1 MIPRAL
7 NFVKAEPWP
16 SSAVK
21 VPRWQAHRGF
31 WSAGFQ
37 ENTIPAFR
45 AAKAAGFQMAEL
57 DVQLTKDRQVV
68 VFHDEDLRR
77 LGGGRAVRVRD
88 LTAAEMSRLCQAPLL
103 RDVLLDAQGIGTL
116 NIEIKAP
123 LSSAG
128 KVEPLVA
135 QVIQGAHAEGRVMI
149 SSFNPLSLVL
159 MAELLPQ
166 VPRALLATDRLEPG
180 NSFLLRHLMFAPFLR
195 IHALNLDAE
204 MVTPDVVSL
213 LRAREIPFSLW
224 TVDDR
229 LKAELLLDGGAQSVI
244 TNQKLF

>member
-16 SSAVK
+16 ASAVK

-57 DVQLTKDRQVV
+57 DVQLTKDHQVV

-77 LGGGRAVRVRD
+77 LGGGRSTRVRD
-88 LTAAEMSRLCQAPLL
+88 LTAAELGRLCQAPLL
-103 RDVLLDAQGIGTL
+103 REVLLDAQGVASV

-123 LSSAG
+123 LSNAG
-128 KVEPLVA
+128 KIEPLVA
-135 QVIQGAHAEGRVMI
+135 QVIQDSHAEGRVMI

-180 NSFLLRHLMFAPFLR
+180 NSFLLRHLMLAPFLR
-195 IHALNLDAE
+195 IHALNLEAE

-229 LKAELLLDGGAQSVI
+229 PKADMLLDGGAQSVI